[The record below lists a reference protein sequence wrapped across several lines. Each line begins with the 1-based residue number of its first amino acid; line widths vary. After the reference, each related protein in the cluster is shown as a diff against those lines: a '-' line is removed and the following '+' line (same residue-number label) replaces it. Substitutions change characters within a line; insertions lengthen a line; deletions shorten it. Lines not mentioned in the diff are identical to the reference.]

1 MLRCGWAEL
10 NIEMR
15 FCVQDHSILVL
26 VDVRRENSFN
36 ICLGANVLE
45 GLRSADTCCLNFRE
59 FWNIG
64 YQICS
69 SAAGKLSQS
78 VTMRGVEIEF
88 GIDRLVLIKFKAA
101 QLLKLLQY

>member
-1 MLRCGWAEL
+1 MRLGSAEHRDALLRTRSFYSCFGGCSK
-10 NIEMR
+10 R
-15 FCVQDHSILVL
+15 K
-26 VDVRRENSFN
+26 SFN
-36 ICLGANVLE
+36 IFLDANVLE

-64 YQICS
+64 YQVCS

-78 VTMRGVEIEF
+78 VTMRGLEIEL

-101 QLLKLLQY
+101 QFIF